1 MGGSKS
7 KKSGA
12 DGSPSKSKSK
22 KGKKGGGGMD
32 LASIAKA
39 KSAAVSTSKKLDEKD
54 PTRKWQRIRDNLVA
68 EVAESDLAARAVE
81 GQVERL
87 DANISKLEK
96 ECKKAYKK
104 LKKLKKALRKVGH
117 EKDDIVEYL
126 EELHVEQENEFEHV
140 EVREG
145 AVDTFVQGKAKAAVK
160 KVKRQNAFLRAFS
173 GGAAKK

>member
-22 KGKKGGGGMD
+22 KGKKGGGMD

-87 DANISKLEK
+87 DANISKVEK
-96 ECKKAYKK
+96 ECKKLYKK

-145 AVDTFVQGKAKAAVK
+145 AVDTFVQGKVKGAVK
-160 KVKRQNAFLRAFS
+160 KVKRQNAFLRAFA
-173 GGAAKK
+173 GAAKK